1 MQTQVTTAA
10 GQDFKSY
17 ILNFE
22 QTLKRVFH
30 EEGDINQLSLSR
42 GLPEEV
48 WKQIMDNVPLSVAIP
63 SEYGGRGSHVRE
75 CLGVLSAASYE
86 SLPLSLTFG
95 INIALFLE
103 PLAKYGKEEVKAD
116 IFRRFLEEQRMGGL
130 MITEPDF
137 GSDAL
142 NMRTS
147 FRQNEDGGFKVRGV
161 KHWQGLTGM
170 ADFWLI
176 AARRE
181 NEKGDLARDIDF
193 FIADV
198 NKPGQEIV
206 VEEIFDNPGLYM
218 IPYGR
223 NILDLKLPENYRLQ
237 PESTGI
243 KMMLDIL
250 HRSRLQFPGMGM
262 GFVKRMLDEAM
273 QHCENRMVGK
283 SNLMALDQVQYTL
296 SRMQSA
302 YTLTSGMCSRSCEVS
317 SIENNLATEGLEAN
331 SMKAVVTDLMQ
342 ESANSLV
349 QLSGAQGYR
358 ISHIGGRGIMDSR
371 PFQIFEGSNEMLYS
385 QIAEMVLK
393 AMRMKKVGNL
403 FEYLREHP
411 LTSRAADFFNK
422 ELDFSVEAISL
433 QRKMV
438 DLGRVL
444 GRVVCAGYAINL
456 ADKGFNKQLVENSI
470 THLQQEIRS
479 LVSSISYENL
489 AYALPHYQEDSA
501 WWKYVK

>member
-1 MQTQVTTAA
+1 MQTPVKESKDL
-10 GQDFKSY
+10 DFSSFIEK
-17 ILNFE
+17 FE

-30 EEGDINQLSLSR
+30 VDHDINQLSLKR
-42 GLPEEV
+42 GLPDEV
-48 WKQIMDNVPLSVAIP
+48 WKAIMDEKPLSVAIP
-63 SEYGGRGSHVRE
+63 SEYGGRGVKVRE
-75 CLGVLSAASYE
+75 CLGILSAASYE

-103 PLAKYGKEEVKAD
+103 PLAKYGDPVIKGK
-116 IFRRFLEEQRMGGL
+116 IFERFLNEGRMGGL

-142 NMRTS
+142 NMRTQYTETEKGYHVS
-147 FRQNEDGGFKVRGV
+147 GV

-170 ADFWLI
+170 ADYWII
-176 AARRE
+176 AARRK
-181 NEKGDLARDIDF
+181 NDQGDLARDIDF
-193 FIADV
+193 FVSDQSAA
-198 NKPGQEIV
+198 GQQIV
-206 VEEIFDNPGLYM
+206 VEELFDNPGLYM

-223 NILDLKLPENYRLQ
+223 NILDLQIPAEQKLKQ
-237 PESTGI
+237 ESTGI

-262 GFVKRMLDEAM
+262 GFVKRLLDEAM
-273 QHCENRMVGK
+273 QHCQQRIVGK
-283 SNLMALDQVQYTL
+283 TNLLGLDQIQYAI

-302 YTLTSGMCSRSCEVS
+302 FTLTSGMCARSCEVS
-317 SIENNLATEGLEAN
+317 SIDNNLATEGLEAN

-349 QLSGAQGYR
+349 QLSGSKGYR

-393 AMRMKKVGNL
+393 GMRMKKITNL
-403 FEYLREHP
+403 LEYLKELP
-411 LTSRAADFFNK
+411 VTSRASGFFNK
-422 ELDFSVEAISL
+422 ELNFSVESISL
-433 QRKMV
+433 QRKLV

-456 ADKGFNKQLVENSI
+456 SDRGFNKELVDNSI
-470 THLQQEIRS
+470 THLKQEIGS
-479 LVSSISYENL
+479 IVSAIQFPNL
-489 AYALPHYQEDSA
+489 AGAVATYQEDSA
-501 WWKYVK
+501 WAKFVK

>member
-1 MQTQVTTAA
+1 MQTQVLEAQ
-10 GQDFKSY
+10 GLDFTSFIQK
-17 ILNFE
+17 FE
-22 QTLKRVFH
+22 NTLKRVFH
-30 EEGDINQLSLSR
+30 VDNDINQLSLTR
-42 GLPEEV
+42 GLPEHV
-48 WKQIMDNVPLSVAIP
+48 WKEIMNEVPLSVAIP
-63 SEYGGRGSHVRE
+63 SEYGGRGAKVRE

-95 INIALFLE
+95 INIALFLA
-103 PLAKYGKEEVKAD
+103 PLAKYGNEAVKAR
-116 IFRRFLEEQRMGGL
+116 IFEDFLKNQRMGGL
-130 MITEPDF
+130 MITEPDY

-142 NMRTS
+142 NMRTAYTETENS
-147 FRQNEDGGFKVRGV
+147 YHLEGV

-170 ADFWLI
+170 ADYWI
-176 AARRE
+176 ITARRK
-181 NEKGDLARDIDF
+181 NEQGDLARDIDF
-193 FIADV
+193 FVSENAHPDQ
-198 NKPGQEIV
+198 KIV
-206 VEEIFDNPGLYM
+206 VEEFFDNPGLYM

-223 NILDLKLPENYRLQ
+223 NIIDINLPKEQKLK

-243 KMMLDIL
+243 KMMLDTL

-273 QHCENRMVGK
+273 SHCERRIVGK
-283 SNLMALDQVQYTL
+283 GNLLALDQIQYAI

-302 YTLTSGMCSRSCEVS
+302 FTLTSGMCARSCEVS

-358 ISHIGGRGIMDSR
+358 TSHIGGRGIMDSR

-385 QIAEMVLK
+385 QIAEIVMKGMKGKKIANLLAYLK
-393 AMRMKKVGNL
+393 EL
-403 FEYLREHP
+403 P
-411 LTSRAADFFNK
+411 ITSRASEFFTK
-422 ELDFSVEAISL
+422 ELDFSVDSISL

-438 DLGRVL
+438 DLGRIL

-456 ADKGFNKQLVENSI
+456 SDRGFNKDLVDNSI
-470 THLQQEIRS
+470 THLKQEIAS
-479 LVSSISYENL
+479 LVSAIKFPNL
-489 AYALPHYQEDSA
+489 AGALPTYQENSA
-501 WWKYVK
+501 WYNFVK

>member
-1 MQTQVTTAA
+1 MQTQVMTAT
-10 GQDFKSY
+10 GQDFVSY
-17 ILNFE
+17 IQHFE

-48 WKQIMDNVPLSVAIP
+48 WKEIMDCVPLSVAIP
-63 SEYGGRGSHVRE
+63 AEYGGRGSLVKE

-103 PLAKYGKEEVKAD
+103 PLAKYGNEEVKST
-116 IFRRFLEEQRMGGL
+116 IFQQFLKDQRMGGL

-147 FRQNEDGGFKVRGV
+147 YRENEQGYQLKGV

-170 ADFWLI
+170 ADYWLI

-181 NEKGDLARDIDF
+181 NEKGDLVRDIDF
-193 FIADV
+193 FVCDISQ
-198 NKPGQEIV
+198 PGQEIV
-206 VEEIFDNPGLYM
+206 VEELFDNPGLYM

-223 NILDLKLPENYRLQ
+223 NILDLQIPENFRLQ

-262 GFVKRMLDEAM
+262 GFIKRMLDEAM
-273 QHCENRMVGK
+273 QHCERRMVGK
-283 SNLMALDQVQYTL
+283 NNLLALDQVQYTL

-302 YTLTSGMCSRSCEVS
+302 YTLTSGMCARSCEVS
-317 SIENNLATEGLEAN
+317 SIDHNLATEGLEAN

-371 PFQIFEGSNEMLYS
+371 PFQIFEGSNEMLYN

-403 FEYLREHP
+403 LEYLREHP
-411 LTSRAADFFNK
+411 LTSRAAVFFNK

-456 ADKGFNKQLVENSI
+456 GDKGFNKQLVENAI

-479 LVSSISYENL
+479 LVGAISFENL
-489 AYALPHYQEDSA
+489 ACALPHYQEESA
-501 WWKYVK
+501 WWKFAK